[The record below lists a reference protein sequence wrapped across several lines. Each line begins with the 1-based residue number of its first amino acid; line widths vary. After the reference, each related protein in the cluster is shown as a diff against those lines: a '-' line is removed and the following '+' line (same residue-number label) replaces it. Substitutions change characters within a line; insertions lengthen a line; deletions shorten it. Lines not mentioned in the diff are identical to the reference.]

1 MTAGAKGGQGEPDP
15 GHFERF
21 CNVVVPDLLTD
32 VCHVSTELAAR
43 IGEDILARAE
53 SYAMLDDKARDVL
66 IAPFAEEIA
75 TYEPVGEP
83 TQADRGSAPSAAT
96 ASPSA
101 RPRGLCVHQ

>member
-1 MTAGAKGGQGEPDP
+1 MMAGAKGAQGEPDP

-32 VCHVSTELAAR
+32 VRHVGTELAAR

-53 SYAMLDDKARDVL
+53 SYAMLDDTARDVL

-75 TYEPVGEP
+75 RYEP
-83 TQADRGSAPSAAT
+83 
-96 ASPSA
+96 A
-101 RPRGLCVHQ
+101 RH